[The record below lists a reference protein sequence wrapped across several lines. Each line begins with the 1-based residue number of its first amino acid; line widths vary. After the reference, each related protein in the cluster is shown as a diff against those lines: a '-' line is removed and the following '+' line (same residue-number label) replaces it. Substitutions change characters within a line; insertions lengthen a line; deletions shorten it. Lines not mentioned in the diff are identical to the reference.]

1 MRSLLSRAVGRG
13 GEEAKKKEDNN
24 ESIAAAGALVGG
36 KLAATKHRQTKKKKK
51 KKKSGIAGC
60 MTAQQPESESS
71 PSPETKPRAKPA
83 PFLDSTSQ
91 FVGLTFDPF
100 R

>member
-36 KLAATKHRQTKKKKK
+36 KLAATKHRQTKKN
-51 KKKSGIAGC
+51 GIAGC